1 MPLISNNRN
10 VIVAAYGS
18 LAIAKNK
25 TAIILSPTEMNV
37 TTFFALFIFEIDR
50 QYFHDSGNRQADKQR
65 PIDPDYESIAIYI
78 P

>member
-10 VIVAAYGS
+10 VTVISYGS

-37 TTFFALFIFEIDR
+37 TA
-50 QYFHDSGNRQADKQR
+50 YSS
-65 PIDPDYESIAIYI
+65 DYLYL
-78 P
+78 